1 MSIYTVVALY
11 SRKTR
16 KMLVVGGGGGG
27 RGQSLTFYKGLLV
40 WRQTSPNANLTA
52 CFTEAN
58 FISVYMGLY
67 PVPRPSFFSQLAG
80 KEK

>member
-1 MSIYTVVALY
+1 VSITVVALY
-11 SRKTR
+11 SRKTI
-16 KMLVVGGGGGG
+16 KMLVVGGGGGHF
-27 RGQSLTFYKGLLV
+27 TEV
-40 WRQTSPNANLTA
+40 WSGGKPAPIPNLTV

-67 PVPRPSFFSQLAG
+67 PVPRSSFFSQLAG